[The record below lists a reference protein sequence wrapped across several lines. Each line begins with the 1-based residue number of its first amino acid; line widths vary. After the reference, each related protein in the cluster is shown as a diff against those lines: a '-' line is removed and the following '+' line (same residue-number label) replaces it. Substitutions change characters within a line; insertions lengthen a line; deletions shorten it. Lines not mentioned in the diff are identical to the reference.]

1 MTRGQYKIG
10 QVLFVVPKDKAAVVP
25 VQVVE
30 EVLRKTLKGE
40 DVVYTVSWRVG
51 REVKTSEL
59 GNVAGEV
66 FDNPQRLRRTLLKR
80 SSTAI
85 ERMVA
90 VACKRAEEYGF
101 KASVEKPAPS
111 DTPVQPG
118 DLKPP
123 RRKRAN
129 GAAEVA
135 QGDDPLEVSVDEQG
149 EFVMTKLDDGTNVR
163 VRM

>member
-51 REVKTSEL
+51 RETKSSEL
-59 GNVAGEV
+59 SAIAGEV

-85 ERMVA
+85 ERMVS

-101 KASVEKPAPS
+101 KASAEKPAAP
-111 DTPVQPG
+111 DQPG
-118 DLKPP
+118 ESKPA
-123 RRKRAN
+123 RKKRTN
-129 GAAEVA
+129 GASEVA
-135 QGDDPLEVSVDEQG
+135 QGDDPLEVNVDEQG
-149 EFVMTKLDDGTNVR
+149 EFVMTQLEDGTNVR

>member
-1 MTRGQYKIG
+1 MTKGQYKIG
-10 QVLFVVPKDKAAVVP
+10 QVLFIVPKDKAAVVP

-51 REVKTSEL
+51 RDVKTSEL
-59 GNVAGEV
+59 SGVAGEV
-66 FDNPQRLRRTLLKR
+66 FDNPLRLKRTLLKR
-80 SSTAI
+80 SSSAI

-101 KASVEKPAPS
+101 KSSAEKP
-111 DTPVQPG
+111 PVEQPA
-118 DLKPP
+118 DPKLP
-123 RRKRAN
+123 RKKRAN
-129 GAAEVA
+129 GAAQQA
-135 QGDDPLEVSVDEQG
+135 NGDDPLEVGVDEQG
-149 EFVMTKLDDGTNVR
+149 EFVMTQLEDGTNVR